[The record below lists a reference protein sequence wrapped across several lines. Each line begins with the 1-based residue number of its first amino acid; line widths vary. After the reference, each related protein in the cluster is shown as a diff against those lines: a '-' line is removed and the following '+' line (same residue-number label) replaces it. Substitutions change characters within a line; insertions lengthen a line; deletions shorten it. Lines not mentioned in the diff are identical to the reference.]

1 MYKILA
7 NTLFIG
13 KKLVF
18 VPECHSTN
26 SVALEL
32 SQKQD
37 IPEGTIVITDHQS
50 RGRGQQGNAWI
61 SEPGKNLTFSIVL
74 KPSFLA
80 IKDQFLLN
88 MVVSLAVRD
97 FVQSKLFAPVCVKW
111 PNDVLVEEKKVC
123 GILIENQIQGAGF
136 TNSIIGVGLNI
147 NQRGFYLNSAV
158 SMMISSG
165 ESYELQGALEG
176 LCSYLEKWYMTLKQ
190 NGRDRVKEYY
200 LKALFGLGESRI
212 FKSKENEF
220 IGVIAGVD
228 DQGCLMIKEKEKI
241 HYFNNKEVQFI
252 FEPLK

>member
-37 IPEGTIVITDHQS
+37 LPEGTILITNHQS

-61 SEPGKNLTFSIVL
+61 SEAGKNLTFSIVL
-74 KPSFLA
+74 KPTFLA

-88 MVVSLAVRD
+88 MVVSLGVRD
-97 FVQSKLFAPVCVKW
+97 FVQSKLSAPVGVKW
-111 PNDVLVEEKKVC
+111 PNDVLIEERKIG

-136 TNSIIGVGLNI
+136 TNSIIGIGLNI
-147 NQRGFYLNSAV
+147 NQSGFHLNSAV
-158 SMMISSG
+158 SLMMASDLN
-165 ESYELQGALEG
+165 YELQATLEE
-176 LCSYLEKWYMTLKQ
+176 LCGHLEKWYLTLKQ
-190 NGRDRVKEYY
+190 NGSDRVREYY
-200 LKALFGLGESRI
+200 LKSLFGLKESRT
-212 FKSKENEF
+212 FRSNDREF
-220 IGVIAGVD
+220 VGVIEGVD
-228 DQGCLMIKEKEKI
+228 DHGRLMIKENEKI
-241 HYFNNKEVQFI
+241 HYFNNKEVKFNL
-252 FEPLK
+252 EPLI

>member
-26 SVALEL
+26 SIALEL
-32 SQKQD
+32 SQKKD
-37 IPEGTIVITDHQS
+37 LLEGTILITDHQS

-88 MVVSLAVRD
+88 MVVSLGVRD
-97 FVQSKLFAPVCVKW
+97 YVQTKLPTPVFVKW
-111 PNDVLVEEKKVC
+111 PNDVLVEEQKVC

-136 TNSIIGVGLNI
+136 TNSIIGIGLNV
-147 NQRGFYLNSAV
+147 NQQGFHLNNAV
-158 SMMISSG
+158 SLIIVSG
-165 ESYELQGALEG
+165 QNYELQGALEE
-176 LCSYLEKWYMTLKQ
+176 LCGHLEKWYLTLKQ
-190 NGRDRVKEYY
+190 NGSDRVREYY
-200 LKALFGLGESRI
+200 LNALFGLGERRI
-212 FKSKENEF
+212 FKSKEREF
-220 IGVIAGVD
+220 WGVIEGVD
-228 DQGCLMIKEKEKI
+228 DHGRLMIKENGKT
-241 HYFNNKEVQFI
+241 HHFNNKEVQFN